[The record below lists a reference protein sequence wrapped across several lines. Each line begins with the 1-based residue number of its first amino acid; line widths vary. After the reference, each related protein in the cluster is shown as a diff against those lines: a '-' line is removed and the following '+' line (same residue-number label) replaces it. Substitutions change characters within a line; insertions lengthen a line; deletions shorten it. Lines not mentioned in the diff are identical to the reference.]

1 MSGTLLQ
8 INHVSKSY
16 QDGEDKK
23 TVLHDVSFKVDA
35 GEIVAII
42 GPSGSGKSTLLSIAG
57 ILLSPDEG
65 EVYIAGD
72 AVSKLRRSKWG
83 NVRKNR
89 IGFIFQSHQLLP
101 YLKTKDQLDM
111 FQSREYRGKVDTEE
125 LLKELDIVSCRNK
138 YPSKMS
144 GGEKQRTAIA
154 RALINDPDI
163 ILADEPTA
171 SLDSERGHK
180 AVEMIRNAVKK
191 RGKAA
196 VIVTHDERILDL
208 MDRIYRLENGVL
220 LTASAVSSAGVA
232 E

>member
-1 MSGTLLQ
+1 MSSALLE
-8 INHVSKSY
+8 INHISKSY
-16 QDGEDKK
+16 QDGEGKK
-23 TVLHDVSFKVDA
+23 EVLHDVSIRVEA
-35 GEIVAII
+35 GEIVAIL
-42 GPSGSGKSTLLSIAG
+42 GPSGSGKSTFLSIAG
-57 ILLSPDEG
+57 MLLSPDEG
-65 EVYIAGD
+65 EVLIAGD
-72 AVSKLRRSKWG
+72 NVSKLPKSKWG
-83 NVRKNR
+83 SVRKNR

-111 FQSREYRGKVDTEE
+111 FQSKEKKSAVNTEE
-125 LLKELDIVSCRNK
+125 LLKELDITSCRNK

-208 MDRIYRLENGVL
+208 MDRIYRIENGKL
-220 LTASAVSSAGVA
+220 IDA
-232 E
+232 

>member
-1 MSGTLLQ
+1 MSSTLLHVS
-8 INHVSKSY
+8 HVSKSY
-16 QDGEDKK
+16 QDGEGKK
-23 TVLHDVSFKVDA
+23 EVLHDVSIRVDA
-35 GEIVAII
+35 GEIVAIL
-42 GPSGSGKSTLLSIAG
+42 GPSGSGKSTFLSIAG
-57 ILLSPDEG
+57 MLLSPDEG
-65 EVYIAGD
+65 EVFIAGD
-72 AVSKLRRSKWG
+72 NVSALPKSKWVG
-83 NVRKNR
+83 VRKNR
-89 IGFIFQSHQLLP
+89 IGFIFQNHQLLP

-111 FQSREYRGKVDTEE
+111 FQSKEFKDVVNTEE
-125 LLKELDIVSCRNK
+125 LLNELDITSCRNK

-208 MDRIYRLENGVL
+208 MDRIYRIENGKL
-220 LTASAVSSAGVA
+220 IDA
-232 E
+232 

>member
-1 MSGTLLQ
+1 MSNTLLKASH
-8 INHVSKSY
+8 ISKSY
-16 QDGEDKK
+16 QDGDGKK
-23 TVLHDVSFKVDA
+23 EVLHDVSISVDA
-35 GEIVAII
+35 GEIVAIL
-42 GPSGSGKSTLLSIAG
+42 GPSGSGKTTFLSIAG
-57 ILLSPDEG
+57 MLLSPDEG
-65 EVYIAGD
+65 EIYIAGE
-72 AVSKLRRSKWG
+72 AVSVLPRSKWVD
-83 NVRKNR
+83 VRKNR

-111 FQSREYRGKVDTEE
+111 FQLKEYRGTVNTGD
-125 LLKELDIVSCRNK
+125 LLNELDILSCRNK

-171 SLDSERGHK
+171 SLDSVHGHK

-196 VIVTHDERILDL
+196 IIVTHDERILDL
-208 MDRIYRLENGVL
+208 MDRIYLLENGRL
-220 LTASAVSSAGVA
+220 IEELRSQKL
-232 E
+232 

>member
-1 MSGTLLQ
+1 MSSALLE
-8 INHVSKSY
+8 INHISKSY
-16 QDGEDKK
+16 QDGEGKK
-23 TVLHDVSFKVDA
+23 EVLHDVSIRVEA
-35 GEIVAII
+35 GEIVAIL
-42 GPSGSGKSTLLSIAG
+42 GPSGSGKSTFLSIAG
-57 ILLSPDEG
+57 MLLSPDEG
-65 EVYIAGD
+65 EVLIAGD
-72 AVSKLRRSKWG
+72 NVSKLPKSKWG
-83 NVRKNR
+83 SVRKNR

-101 YLKTKDQLDM
+101 YLKTKDQLDL
-111 FQSREYRGKVDTEE
+111 FQSKEKRGVVNTEE
-125 LLKELDIVSCRNK
+125 LLKELDITSCRNK

-208 MDRIYRLENGVL
+208 MDRIYRIENGKL
-220 LTASAVSSAGVA
+220 IDA
-232 E
+232 

>member
-1 MSGTLLQ
+1 MSSTLLE

-16 QDGEDKK
+16 QDGEGKK
-23 TVLHDVSFKVDA
+23 EVLHDVSIKVDA
-35 GEIVAII
+35 GEIVAIL
-42 GPSGSGKSTLLSIAG
+42 GPSGSGKSTFLSIAG
-57 ILLSPDEG
+57 MLLSPDEG
-65 EVYIAGD
+65 EVLIAGD
-72 AVSKLRRSKWG
+72 NVSKLPKSRWG
-83 NVRKNR
+83 SVRKNR
-89 IGFIFQSHQLLP
+89 IGFIFQNHQLLP

-111 FQSREYRGKVDTEE
+111 FQSKEFRSIVNTEE
-125 LLKELDIVSCRNK
+125 LLSELDITACRNK

-208 MDRIYRLENGVL
+208 MDRIYRLENGKL
-220 LTASAVSSAGVA
+220 IDS
-232 E
+232 